1 MAAPKF
7 SPVSPVE
14 NTRSYESPPH
24 VPDSWRPTRPA
35 EIHGFQPEGS
45 RMGYQGPDQG
55 FAIKLANTF
64 KNRIH
69 LAAHESE
76 ADAVRGCLNI
86 ALRRASMFSRAPV
99 IHDLTIAFTAW
110 GFLDENPPGELQ
122 ALRRRLFEG
131 VGNVVH
137 HYDEGRTLADM
148 VPEATLRMTPEQVAG
163 AFPDKWRELIG
174 ADALDA
180 V

>member
-7 SPVSPVE
+7 SPVSPTDT
-14 NTRSYESPPH
+14 TRSYESPPH
-24 VPDSWRPTRPA
+24 VPDAWHPNRPA

-55 FAIKLANTF
+55 FAIKLANSL
-64 KNRIH
+64 KSRIV
-69 LAAHESE
+69 LQPKESE

-99 IHDLTIAFTAW
+99 IHDLTIAFTMW
-110 GFLDENPPGELQ
+110 GFFDESPPAEIVE
-122 ALRRRLFEG
+122 LRRRLFEG

-137 HYDEGRTLADM
+137 HYDEGRVLADM
-148 VPEATLRMTPEQVAG
+148 VPESTLRMTPEQVARAYPG
-163 AFPDKWRELIG
+163 QWRELLG
-174 ADALDA
+174 ADPVAT
-180 V
+180 

>member
-7 SPVSPVE
+7 SPVSPTD

-24 VPDSWRPTRPA
+24 VPDSWHPTRPA

-55 FAIKLANTF
+55 FAIKLANSL
-64 KNRIH
+64 KSR
-69 LAAHESE
+69 LVLQPKERE
-76 ADAVRGCLNI
+76 ADAMRGCLNI

-99 IHDLTIAFTAW
+99 IHDLTIAFTIW
-110 GFLDENPPGELQ
+110 GFFDEHPPAELV
-122 ALRRRLFEG
+122 ALRRQLFEG

-137 HYDEGRTLADM
+137 HYDEGRVLADM
-148 VPEATLRMTPEQVAG
+148 IPESTLRMTPEQVAN
-163 AFPDKWRELIG
+163 AYPAKWQ
-174 ADALDA
+174 ALLG
-180 V
+180 VGSQPT